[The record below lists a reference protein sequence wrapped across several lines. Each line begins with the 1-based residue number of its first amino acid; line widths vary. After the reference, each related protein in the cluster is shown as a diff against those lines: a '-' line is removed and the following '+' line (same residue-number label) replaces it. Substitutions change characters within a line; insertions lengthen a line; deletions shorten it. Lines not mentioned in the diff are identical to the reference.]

1 MVDMISISVQLIT
14 FHTFCLRCFIEN
26 DIACKIC
33 SLKNI
38 DISRSTESEK
48 SLETGKYSL
57 LKAVLAKKITLMR
70 QIFCRVI
77 NYAAPRNEHVG
88 IIFRVNCFEASFS
101 QLDYFIFKFTS
112 RVSENCFLNLTKKQG
127 KKVRVQK
134 ITS

>member
-1 MVDMISISVQLIT
+1 MIILQLELGPPVVDMISISVQLIT

-88 IIFRVNCFEASFS
+88 IIFRVNCFEASFFTIR
-101 QLDYFIFKFTS
+101 LFYFQVHFPSK
-112 RVSENCFLNLTKKQG
+112 
-127 KKVRVQK
+127 
-134 ITS
+134 